1 MKVNERTV
9 YHCMWCSMSPS
20 PLRVTAILGA
30 RPKKLLSVTFIAIV
44 VPLMLYLNVVSSG
57 DASSVFGTGTLAW
70 ISNAMNH
77 TIKHISGKVGG
88 ERDEYVKK
96 ISKNRTTLVVQ
107 NISMTC
113 DNLRRRIVPS
123 EELRPLNFGVAFA
136 RIVYESYEFIEDE
149 LRSSYHPQN
158 VFCYSVDKKAN
169 ENFNRKINTLAKCF
183 PNVVVTKARFNINS
197 SGYFMNH
204 AYYEC
209 LKLFA
214 NIPGWGYALLM
225 QNYDVMIK
233 TVYETV
239 AILEKL
245 EGANDVHIRPCE
257 EGRWNH
263 SYKWDARTLRLYR
276 DERLATPAQLNAS
289 LTFARGAVHASLSR
303 AAVHWMVEIA
313 DLTVLLDQLNIKAHG
328 IDEVLMPTLQVS
340 EIFDMPGRFTAECVK
355 GQHVMGFITR
365 IELWAGDKMC
375 QSRKFR
381 HAVCIYGIEDFSWL
395 SRHPK
400 IMANKMMPNFDYSV
414 IDCMHELIF
423 NRTHLGQ
430 ANDALNL
437 TVYENQPYVRYH
449 KNRLRPDPNY
459 KLDCS
464 FGI

>member
-1 MKVNERTV
+1 
-9 YHCMWCSMSPS
+9 
-20 PLRVTAILGA
+20 
-30 RPKKLLSVTFIAIV
+30 
-44 VPLMLYLNVVSSG
+44 
-57 DASSVFGTGTLAW
+57 
-70 ISNAMNH
+70 MNH
-77 TIKHISGKVGG
+77 ATKLIGKLGG
-88 ERDEYVKK
+88 ERDEYVKT
-96 ISKNRTTLVVQ
+96 ISKHRITTVVQ
-107 NISMTC
+107 NVSMTC
-113 DNLRRRIVPS
+113 DELRRRIIPS
-123 EELRPLNFGVAFA
+123 GNLRPLQFGVAHA
-136 RIVYESYEFIEDE
+136 RIVYESYQFIEDE

-169 ENFNRKINTLAKCF
+169 ENFNGHINALEKCF
-183 PNVVVTKARFNINS
+183 PNVVVTKARFNIDS
-197 SGYFMNH
+197 SGHFMNH
-204 AYYEC
+204 AHYEC
-209 LKLFA
+209 LKLLA
-214 NIPGWGYALLM
+214 DKPGWGYVLLM

-239 AILEKL
+239 DILEKL

-257 EGRWNH
+257 KERWNH
-263 SYKWDARTLRLYR
+263 SAKWDARSLRLYR
-276 DERLATPAQLNAS
+276 NERLATPAQLNAS

-303 AAVHWMVEIA
+303 AAVHWMVKIA
-313 DLTVLLDQLNIKAHG
+313 DLTVLLDQLNINAHG
-328 IDEVLMPTLQVS
+328 IDEVLIPTLQVS
-340 EIFDMPGRFTAECVK
+340 EVFDMPGRFTAECVK
-355 GQHVMGFITR
+355 KGHINGFVTR
-365 IELWAGDKMC
+365 IELWADDKMC

-400 IMANKMMPNFDYSV
+400 IIANKMMPTFDFSI

-430 ANDALNL
+430 GNDALNL